1 MFTALLDANV
11 LAPVSLTDTI
21 LRAAERELFVPRWSA
36 GVLGEVHRALRRIRS
51 DVPTTRLRA
60 RLEAMNDR
68 FPEARVTGHEGLLES
83 IALPD
88 PNDRHVVAAAVVG
101 RADVIVTR
109 DLKHFPDDNLA
120 PWALEAVDPDTFLRD
135 MLDLFP
141 DIMLRIVVERA
152 ADLRRPSQGVGDVLA
167 SLQRAGVTG
176 FVADLRARFGDAVQ
190 EERQRHGDAPHR
202 KRLKARTVRTAG
214 PSADM

>member
-11 LAPVSLTDTI
+11 LVPVSLTDTI
-21 LRAAERELFVPRWSA
+21 LRAAERELFLPRWSA
-36 GVLGEVHRALRRIRS
+36 DVLDEARRALRRIRP
-51 DVPTTRLRA
+51 DVPATRLRA
-60 RLEAMNDR
+60 RFQAMNDR
-68 FPEARVTGHEGLLES
+68 FPEACVTGHEGLLKS
-83 IALPD
+83 ITLPD

-109 DLKHFPDDNLA
+109 DLKHFPDDSLA

-141 DIMLRIVVERA
+141 DAMIRVIVDQA
-152 ADLRRPSQGVGDVLA
+152 ADLRCPPQGVNDVLT

-176 FVADLRARFGDAVQ
+176 FVADLRARFGEVDQ
-190 EERQRHGDAPHR
+190 EE
-202 KRLKARTVRTAG
+202 
-214 PSADM
+214 